1 MSHDYTDRFARSTA
15 VHASP
20 ERWARQMF
28 GDVPTAGEVFI
39 WRDLLRLRLDRTRS
53 PATVAGWRVASRDEH
68 RIRLEATG
76 RLISGTLVVD
86 TGDGEVSLT
95 TYIRFEHLLARVW
108 WRPLSA
114 VHRFLV
120 PRVLRRADAEL
131 STIESAGTTRPG

>member
-1 MSHDYTDRFARSTA
+1 MGHDYADRFARSTA
-15 VHASP
+15 VQASA

-28 GDVPTAGEVFI
+28 GDVPNAGEVLI

-53 PATVAGWRVASRDEH
+53 PDTVAGWRVVDRSER

-76 RLISGTLVVD
+76 RLVSGTLVVD

-95 TYIRFEHLLARVW
+95 TCIRFEHFLARVW

-114 VHRFLV
+114 VHRLLV

-131 STIESAGTTRPG
+131 SKIESARMGTG